1 MSVVSR
7 AIELL
12 AHLPPARTRAIT
24 VRRGLEVPMA
34 DGVTLLVDRYRARGH
49 GMQPVILMRSPY
61 GRGGLH
67 AFAARIFAERGFQ
80 VVVQS
85 CRGTHGSGGAFDA
98 YRDETQDGL
107 ATLAWIEAQT
117 WFPGK
122 IAMFGP
128 SYLGIAQWAVTTDP
142 PASLRAL
149 APTITS
155 SRVRAF
161 TYTGGAFSL
170 DSTLAWLELL
180 AGQRRTAQQRVRAQF
195 DAKRRMA
202 KAFATL
208 PLHEADRV
216 LTGEHVPFY
225 QDWLAREHDDA
236 FWQPVEFDRHLDAV
250 SIPVTMVTG
259 WYDMFLPLQLADYLA
274 LRAAG
279 RDARLTIGP
288 WKHAD
293 PGVAFENLRDSLD
306 WFSTHLLDTP
316 AAAPRARV
324 RLFVGGSE
332 RWVDFDEWPPPA
344 RAVRWHLQPGGGL
357 HPRMPAGPTTDRF
370 QYDPADPTPSVG
382 GSLLASSGGPRDNR
396 ALEQR
401 GDVLVYTSSA
411 LMRDVEI
418 IGPVSAELHARSSLR
433 YTDFFVRL
441 CDVEPSGKSIN
452 ICDGLARLG
461 PADWHSG
468 TEGVAAASVSLWP
481 AAHVFRRGHRIRV
494 QVSSGAHPRFA
505 RNLGGG
511 EPLGTA
517 ATIHVAD
524 QQVWHSAAH
533 PSAIVLPVRDP
544 A

>member
-170 DSTLAWLELL
+170 DSTLAW
-180 AGQRRTAQQRVRAQF
+180 
-195 DAKRRMA
+195 
-202 KAFATL
+202 
-208 PLHEADRV
+208 
-216 LTGEHVPFY
+216 
-225 QDWLAREHDDA
+225 
-236 FWQPVEFDRHLDAV
+236 
-250 SIPVTMVTG
+250 
-259 WYDMFLPLQLADYLA
+259 
-274 LRAAG
+274 
-279 RDARLTIGP
+279 
-288 WKHAD
+288 
-293 PGVAFENLRDSLD
+293 
-306 WFSTHLLDTP
+306 
-316 AAAPRARV
+316 
-324 RLFVGGSE
+324 
-332 RWVDFDEWPPPA
+332 
-344 RAVRWHLQPGGGL
+344 
-357 HPRMPAGPTTDRF
+357 
-370 QYDPADPTPSVG
+370 
-382 GSLLASSGGPRDNR
+382 
-396 ALEQR
+396 
-401 GDVLVYTSSA
+401 
-411 LMRDVEI
+411 
-418 IGPVSAELHARSSLR
+418 
-433 YTDFFVRL
+433 
-441 CDVEPSGKSIN
+441 
-452 ICDGLARLG
+452 
-461 PADWHSG
+461 
-468 TEGVAAASVSLWP
+468 
-481 AAHVFRRGHRIRV
+481 
-494 QVSSGAHPRFA
+494 
-505 RNLGGG
+505 
-511 EPLGTA
+511 
-517 ATIHVAD
+517 
-524 QQVWHSAAH
+524 
-533 PSAIVLPVRDP
+533 
-544 A
+544 